1 MSADSTALDVVRD
14 GATFLAISLKDVI
27 DSAAA
32 FRRTSGGQP
41 ASAPVLRV
49 ATQSGDAAALVYF
62 TQLGGIRRRGGSKL
76 TTFDG
81 ELFLK
86 LP

>member
-1 MSADSTALDVVRD
+1 VRD
-14 GATFLAISLKDVI
+14 GATILAISLRDAI
-27 DSAAA
+27 DTAAA
-32 FRRTSGGQP
+32 FRQANPGRP
-41 ASAPVLRV
+41 VPVAVLR
-49 ATQSGDAAALVYF
+49 AETRNGDAAALVYF
-62 TQLGGIRRRGGSKL
+62 TQLGGIRRLGGSKL